1 MKPQPLSLKMN
12 TQPFSQTDHGS
23 SAEDNTLF
31 NNGNTIKVVNGSY
44 AEENTLFSNGN
55 TIKVVILLL

>member
-1 MKPQPLSLKMN
+1 MN

-44 AEENTLFSNGN
+44 AEENTLFNNSN
-55 TIKVVILLL
+55 TIKVVILLLQE